1 MAKEYIER
9 DALLRDIEDSVV
21 FSVGRGE
28 PSAELRGAGK
38 IVDRI
43 RCAPAADVVDLPC
56 KVGDIVWTLKR
67 AWRKEDGVAPFQ
79 ITNLTITQNK
89 KGVWTK
95 KYRAM
100 ILVDGKTRDWSHDFA
115 FDEIGKTTFFTKED
129 AEKALLCGAKMDGER
144 RDNNAAD

>member
-1 MAKEYIER
+1 MYIKRETALMGVMRAGCMANTVQVLK
-9 DALLRDIEDSVV
+9 DI
-21 FSVGRGE
+21 
-28 PSAELRGAGK
+28 
-38 IVDRI
+38 
-43 RCAPAADVVDLPC
+43 PAADVVELPC

-100 ILVDGKTRDWSHDFA
+100 MLVDGKTRDWSHDFA
-115 FDEIGKTTFFTKED
+115 FDEIGKDTFFTKED
-129 AEKALLCGAKMDGER
+129 AEKALLCGAGMRER
-144 RDNNAAD
+144 RDNDDR

>member
-1 MAKEYIER
+1 MPEYIESICRSCFHSYVCEQFNRHR
-9 DALLRDIEDSVV
+9 DSHNEKCHFYNDHFV
-21 FSVGRGE
+21 
-28 PSAELRGAGK
+28 
-38 IVDRI
+38 
-43 RCAPAADVVDLPC
+43 PAADVVDLPC
-56 KVGDIVWTLKR
+56 KVGDIVWTLKH
-67 AWRKEDGVAPFQ
+67 AWCKEDGVAPFQ

-129 AEKALLCGAKMDGER
+129 AEEALLCGAKMDLKG
-144 RDNNAAD
+144 